1 MYINKKIMYLSF
13 LKDNLIIA
21 LFLVLK
27 GLIMLFIWLVIYVLK
42 HFVKYAL

>member
-13 LKDNLIIA
+13 LKGNLIIA

-42 HFVKYAL
+42 HFIK